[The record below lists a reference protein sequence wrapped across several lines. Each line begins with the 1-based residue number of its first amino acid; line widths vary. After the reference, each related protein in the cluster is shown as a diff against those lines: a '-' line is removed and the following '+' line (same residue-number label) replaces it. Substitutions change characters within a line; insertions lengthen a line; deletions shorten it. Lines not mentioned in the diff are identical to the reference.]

1 MTAQILKSIDR
12 AELDAMH
19 GIYVA
24 LHASHSVAPS
34 RFTLAHCAKVLAA
47 VMSCNPWVW
56 RVVGVTPAALEA
68 FRQSNFRYK
77 SGGGITRAHLRPR
90 VSSVKHLMQTSA
102 ALPVDDFI
110 DSLLTHDITVLCA
123 RGENKETVPA
133 YIAFENEDA
142 SLFSSKPIS
151 FVFGKKEAALL
162 LRLSA
167 QPKHILVHPD
177 P

>member
-1 MTAQILKSIDR
+1 MTVQILKNIDR

-19 GIYVA
+19 GVYVA
-24 LHASHSVAPS
+24 LHKSHAVSSA

-68 FRQSNFRYK
+68 IRQSSFRYK

-90 VSSVKHLMQTSA
+90 VSSVKLLMQTDKP
-102 ALPVDDFI
+102 LPVDDFI
-110 DSLLTHDITVLCA
+110 ESILTHDITVLCA

-142 SLFSSKPIS
+142 SLFSSKPIG

-162 LRLSA
+162 QQLSA
-167 QPKHILVHPD
+167 QSQHTLVHPD
-177 P
+177 L